1 MEDEFHFAF
10 NCNKYSLPRHFLFQ
24 QISAIKPDFVLMS
37 DAEKLNYM
45 LNHQYKLFAHYL
57 VDAWN
62 IRAALMYI
70 SDDEKIAL
78 YTGEDN
84 QI

>member
-1 MEDEFHFAF
+1 MM
-10 NCNKYSLPRHFLFQ
+10 
-24 QISAIKPDFVLMS
+24 AIKPDFSLMS

-70 SDDEKIAL
+70 SDDV
-78 YTGEDN
+78 
-84 QI
+84 

>member
-1 MEDEFHFAF
+1 
-10 NCNKYSLPRHFLFQ
+10 
-24 QISAIKPDFVLMS
+24 MS

-62 IRAALMYI
+62 IRATLMYI
-70 SDDEKIAL
+70 SDDVQIAL
-78 YTGEDN
+78 TTLY
-84 QI
+84 ISP